1 MKIKHSKYKNTGL
14 LFELLVR
21 QITADT
27 LNGGESPSLNILKK
41 SFAKTE
47 LGKEY
52 KLYETLFKIKNLTEG
67 KAEVTLS
74 TVLEAT
80 RKLNRSALKREKY
93 NLIKEIQHHYSPN
106 EFFKHQVPNYKGYA
120 AFYKLIEIYN
130 SDKLSETDEI
140 INNKI
145 TILEC
150 LTENS
155 VSEKK
160 VKQDLIEEFS
170 KYDKDLRVL
179 TYKVMLERF
188 NGKYSNLNKDQKE
201 ILAEFIN
208 SIDNTPRLKEIYNTK
223 INELKK
229 SLKFHTKKIKE
240 GATQIKLVEVV
251 KLLHEMDKNSKINNN
266 DLINL
271 LQYYELTEE
280 LSRIN
285 NGWNH

>member
-27 LNGGESPSLNILKK
+27 LNGGSSPSLNILKK

-52 KLYETLFKIKNLTEG
+52 KLYETLFKNKNLSEG
-67 KAEVTLS
+67 KAEVTLN

-80 RKLNRSALKREKY
+80 RKLNRSALRREKY
-93 NLIKEIQHHYSPN
+93 NLINEINKHYNIN
-106 EFFKHQVPNYKGYA
+106 EFFRHQVPNYKGYA

-130 SDKLSETDEI
+130 SDKLSETEAI
-140 INNKI
+140 IDNKV

-150 LTENS
+150 LTERPINQ
-155 VSEKK
+155 KK
-160 VKQDLIEEFS
+160 VKQDLVEEFA

-179 TYKVMLERF
+179 TYKVMLEKF
-188 NGKYSNLNKDQKE
+188 NGKYANLNKGQKE
-201 ILAEFIN
+201 VLKEFMN
-208 SIDNTPRLKEIYNTK
+208 SIDNTPRLKEIYNSK
-223 INELKK
+223 INEVKKVLKIQANK
-229 SLKFHTKKIKE
+229 VKDDATKIK
-240 GATQIKLVEVV
+240 LLEVV
-251 KLLHEMDKNSKINNN
+251 KLLKEIDKGSKINND

-280 LSRIN
+280 LSKIK
-285 NGWNH
+285 

>member
-27 LNGGESPSLNILKK
+27 LNGGSSPSLDILKK

-52 KLYETLFKIKNLTEG
+52 KLYETLFKNKNLSES
-67 KAEVTLS
+67 KAEITLN
-74 TVLEAT
+74 TILEAT
-80 RKLNRSALKREKY
+80 RKLNRSALRREKY
-93 NLIKEIQHHYSPN
+93 NLINEISKHYNLN
-106 EFFKHQVPNYKGYA
+106 EFFRHQVPNYKGYA

-130 SDKLSETDEI
+130 SDKLSETNEI
-140 INNKI
+140 IDNKI
-145 TILEC
+145 TILEH
-150 LTENS
+150 LTEKPVN
-155 VSEKK
+155 EKR
-160 VKQDLIEEFS
+160 VKQDLVEEFS

-179 TYKVMLERF
+179 TYKVMLEKF
-188 NGKYSNLNKDQKE
+188 NGKYANLNTGQKE
-201 ILAEFIN
+201 VLKEFIN

-223 INELKK
+223 INEVKK
-229 SLKFHTKKIKE
+229 VLNLQARKVKDKATKIK
-240 GATQIKLVEVV
+240 LLEVV
-251 KLLHEMDKNSKINNN
+251 KLLKEIDKGSKINNE

-280 LSRIN
+280 LSKTIK
-285 NGWNH
+285 

>member
-27 LNGGESPSLNILKK
+27 LNGGSSPSLNILKK

-52 KLYETLFKIKNLTEG
+52 KLYETLFKNKNISEG
-67 KAEVTLS
+67 KAEVTLN

-80 RKLNRSALKREKY
+80 RKLNRSALRREKY
-93 NLIKEIQHHYSPN
+93 NLINEISKHYN
-106 EFFKHQVPNYKGYA
+106 ITEFFRHQVPNYKGYA

-130 SDKLSETDEI
+130 SDKLSETNEI
-140 INNKI
+140 IDNKI
-145 TILEC
+145 TILEQ
-150 LTENS
+150 LTEKP

-160 VKQDLIEEFS
+160 VKQDLVEEFS

-179 TYKVMLERF
+179 TYKVMLEKF
-188 NGKYSNLNKDQKE
+188 NGKYANLNKGQKE
-201 ILAEFIN
+201 ILKEFIN

-223 INELKK
+223 INEIKKVLKLQARK
-229 SLKFHTKKIKE
+229 VKDNATKIK
-240 GATQIKLVEVV
+240 LLEVV
-251 KLLHEMDKNSKINNN
+251 KLLTEIDKGSKINND

-280 LSRIN
+280 LSNIN
-285 NGWNH
+285 K

>member
-27 LNGGESPSLNILKK
+27 LGGGDSPSLNILKT

-52 KLYETLFKIKNLTEG
+52 KLYETLFKTKNLADS
-67 KAEVTLS
+67 KAEVTLN

-80 RKLNRSALKREKY
+80 RKLNRSALRREKY
-93 NLIKEIQHHYSPN
+93 NLINEIRKHYNIN
-106 EFFKHQVPNYKGYA
+106 EFFRHQVPNYKGYA

-130 SDKLSETDEI
+130 SDKLSETEEI

-150 LTENS
+150 LTERPVN
-155 VSEKK
+155 EKK
-160 VKQDLIEEFS
+160 VRQDLVEEFS

-179 TYKVMLERF
+179 TYKVMLEKF
-188 NGKYSNLNKDQKE
+188 NGKYANLNTGQKE
-201 ILAEFIN
+201 VLKEFIN
-208 SIDNTPRLKEIYNTK
+208 SIDNTPR
-223 INELKK
+223 
-229 SLKFHTKKIKE
+229 S
-240 GATQIKLVEVV
+240 
-251 KLLHEMDKNSKINNN
+251 
-266 DLINL
+266 
-271 LQYYELTEE
+271 
-280 LSRIN
+280 
-285 NGWNH
+285 

>member
-27 LNGGESPSLNILKK
+27 LSEGDSPSLNILKK

-52 KLYETLFKIKNLTEG
+52 KLYETLFKTKNLAES
-67 KAEVTLS
+67 KAEVTLN

-80 RKLNRSALKREKY
+80 RKLNRSALRREKY
-93 NLIKEIQHHYSPN
+93 NLINEIRKHYNIN
-106 EFFKHQVPNYKGYA
+106 EFFRHQVPNYKGYA

-130 SDKLSETDEI
+130 SDKLSETEEI
-140 INNKI
+140 INNKV

-150 LTENS
+150 LTERPIS
-155 VSEKK
+155 QKK
-160 VKQDLIEEFS
+160 VKQDLVEEFS

-179 TYKVMLERF
+179 TYKVMLEKF
-188 NGKYSNLNKDQKE
+188 NGKYANLNKGQKE
-201 ILAEFIN
+201 VLKEFMN

-223 INELKK
+223 INEVKKVLKLQARK
-229 SLKFHTKKIKE
+229 VKDNATKIK
-240 GATQIKLVEVV
+240 LLEVV
-251 KLLHEMDKNSKINNN
+251 KLLKEIDKGSRISND

-271 LQYYELTEE
+271 LQYYQLTEE
-280 LSRIN
+280 LSLVK
-285 NGWNH
+285 

>member
-27 LNGGESPSLNILKK
+27 LGGGESPSLGILKK

-52 KLYETLFKIKNLTEG
+52 KLYETLFKTKNLTEG
-67 KAEVTLS
+67 KAEVTLN

-80 RKLNRSALKREKY
+80 RKLNRSALRREKY
-93 NLIKEIQHHYSPN
+93 NLINEIREHYNIN
-106 EFFKHQVPNYKGYA
+106 EFFRHQVPNYKGYA

-130 SDKLSETDEI
+130 SDKLSETEEI
-140 INNKI
+140 INNKV

-150 LTENS
+150 LTERP
-155 VSEKK
+155 VSQKK
-160 VKQDLIEEFS
+160 VKQDLVEEFA

-179 TYKVMLERF
+179 TYKVMLEKF
-188 NGKYSNLNKDQKE
+188 NGKYANLNSGQKE
-201 ILAEFIN
+201 VLKEFMN

-223 INELKK
+223 INEIKKVLKLQARK
-229 SLKFHTKKIKE
+229 VKDDATKIK
-240 GATQIKLVEVV
+240 LLEVV
-251 KLLHEMDKNSKINNN
+251 KLLKEIDKGSRISND

-271 LQYYELTEE
+271 LQYYQLTEE
-280 LSRIN
+280 LALVK
-285 NGWNH
+285 

>member
-27 LNGGESPSLNILKK
+27 LNGGSSPSLNILKK

-52 KLYETLFKIKNLTEG
+52 KLYETLFKNKNLSEG
-67 KAEVTLS
+67 KAEVTLN

-80 RKLNRSALKREKY
+80 RKLNRSALRREKY
-93 NLIKEIQHHYSPN
+93 NLINEIQKHYNLS
-106 EFFKHQVPNYKGYA
+106 EFFRHQVPNYKGYA

-130 SDKLSETDEI
+130 SDKLSETNEI
-140 INNKI
+140 IDNKI
-145 TILEC
+145 TILEH
-150 LTENS
+150 LTERP

-160 VKQDLIEEFS
+160 VKQDLIEEFA

-179 TYKVMLERF
+179 TYKVMLEKF
-188 NGKYSNLNKDQKE
+188 NGKYANLNKGQKE
-201 ILAEFIN
+201 VLKEFIN

-223 INELKK
+223 INEVKK
-229 SLKFHTKKIKE
+229 TLNLQARKVKDGATKIK
-240 GATQIKLVEVV
+240 LLEVV
-251 KLLHEMDKNSKINNN
+251 KLLKEIDKGSKINND

-280 LSRIN
+280 LSKVSK
-285 NGWNH
+285 

>member
-41 SFAKTE
+41 SFANTE

-52 KLYETLFKIKNLTEG
+52 KLYESLFKNKNISEG
-67 KAEVTLS
+67 KAEITLN
-74 TVLEAT
+74 TILEAT
-80 RKLNRSALKREKY
+80 RRLNRSILRREKY
-93 NLIKEIQHHYSPN
+93 NLIKEIQNHYNVN
-106 EFFKHQVPNYKGYA
+106 EFFRHQVPNYKGYA

-130 SDKLSETDEI
+130 SDKLSETNEI
-140 INNKI
+140 IDNKV

-150 LTENS
+150 LTERP
-155 VSEKK
+155 VSQKK
-160 VKQDLIEEFS
+160 VKQDLVEEFA

-179 TYKVMLERF
+179 TYKVMLEKF
-188 NGKYSNLNKDQKE
+188 NGKYANLNKGQKE
-201 ILAEFIN
+201 VLKEFMN

-223 INELKK
+223 INEV
-229 SLKFHTKKIKE
+229 KKILKL
-240 GATQIKLVEVV
+240 QIKEVKDDATKIKLSEVV
-251 KLLHEMDKNSKINNN
+251 NLLKEIDKGSRISND

-280 LSRIN
+280 LTKVN
-285 NGWNH
+285 K

>member
-52 KLYETLFKIKNLTEG
+52 KLYETLFKTKNLSEG
-67 KAEVTLS
+67 KAEITLNA
-74 TVLEAT
+74 VLEAT
-80 RKLNRSALKREKY
+80 RKLNRSALRREKY
-93 NLIKEIQHHYSPN
+93 NLIKEIQQHYNAN

-130 SDKLSETDEI
+130 SDKLSETDQI
-140 INNKI
+140 IDNKV

-150 LTENS
+150 LTERP
-155 VSEKK
+155 VSQKK
-160 VKQDLIEEFS
+160 VKQDLVEEFA

-179 TYKVMLERF
+179 TYKVMLEKF
-188 NGKYSNLNKDQKE
+188 NGKYSNLNKGQKE
-201 ILAEFIN
+201 VLKEFMN

-223 INELKK
+223 IAEVKK
-229 SLKFHTKKIKE
+229 VLQSYTTKVKDDATKIK
-240 GATQIKLVEVV
+240 LLEVV
-251 KLLHEMDKNSKINNN
+251 TLLKEIDKGSRISND

-280 LSRIN
+280 LTKVQ
-285 NGWNH
+285 

>member
-1 MKIKHSKYKNTGL
+1 MKLKHSKYKNTGL

-27 LNGGESPSLNILKK
+27 LNGGSSSSLNILKK

-52 KLYETLFKIKNLTEG
+52 KLYETLFKNKNLSEG
-67 KAEVTLS
+67 RAEVILN

-80 RKLNRSALKREKY
+80 RKLNRSALRREKY
-93 NLIKEIQHHYSPN
+93 NLINEISKHYNIN

-130 SDKLSETDEI
+130 SDKLSETNAI
-140 INNKI
+140 IDNKV

-150 LTENS
+150 LTEQPI
-155 VSEKK
+155 SEKK
-160 VKQDLIEEFS
+160 VKQDLVEEFA

-179 TYKVMLERF
+179 TYKVMLEKF
-188 NGKYSNLNKDQKE
+188 NGKYANLNQGQKE
-201 ILAEFIN
+201 VLKEFIN

-223 INELKK
+223 INEVKK
-229 SLKFHTKKIKE
+229 VLNLQAKKVKDQATKIK
-240 GATQIKLVEVV
+240 LLEVV
-251 KLLHEMDKNSKINNN
+251 KLLKEIDKGSKINND

-280 LSRIN
+280 LLKVN
-285 NGWNH
+285 Q

>member
-27 LNGGESPSLNILKK
+27 LNGGSSPSLDILKK

-52 KLYETLFKIKNLTEG
+52 KLYESLFKNKNISEG
-67 KAEVTLS
+67 KAEITLN
-74 TVLEAT
+74 TILEAT
-80 RKLNRSALKREKY
+80 RKLNRSALRREKY
-93 NLIKEIQHHYSPN
+93 NLINEIKKHYNVN
-106 EFFKHQVPNYKGYA
+106 EFFNHQVPNYKGYA

-130 SDKLSETDEI
+130 SDKLSETEEI

-150 LTENS
+150 LTERPIS
-155 VSEKK
+155 QKK

-179 TYKVMLERF
+179 TYKVMLEKF
-188 NGKYSNLNKDQKE
+188 NGKYANLNKGQKE
-201 ILAEFIN
+201 VLKEFMN
-208 SIDNTPRLKEIYNTK
+208 SIDNTPRLKEIYNNK
-223 INELKK
+223 INEVKNILKLQAEK
-229 SLKFHTKKIKE
+229 VTDGATKIK
-240 GATQIKLVEVV
+240 LLEVV
-251 KLLHEMDKNSKINNN
+251 KLLKEINKGTKISND

-280 LSRIN
+280 LAKVSK
-285 NGWNH
+285 

>member
-27 LNGGESPSLNILKK
+27 LNGGSSPSLNILKK
-41 SFAKTE
+41 AFAKTE

-52 KLYETLFKIKNLTEG
+52 KLYETLFKNKNLSEG
-67 KAEVTLS
+67 KAEVTLN

-80 RKLNRSALKREKY
+80 RKLNRSALRREKY
-93 NLIKEIQHHYSPN
+93 NLINEIQKHYNLN

-120 AFYKLIEIYN
+120 AFYKLVEIYN
-130 SDKLSETDEI
+130 SDKLSETNEI
-140 INNKI
+140 IDNKI
-145 TILEC
+145 TILEQ
-150 LTENS
+150 LTEKPI
-155 VSEKK
+155 SEKK
-160 VKQDLIEEFS
+160 VKQDLVEEFA

-179 TYKVMLERF
+179 TYKVMLEKF
-188 NGKYSNLNKDQKE
+188 NGKYANLNKGQKE
-201 ILAEFIN
+201 ILKEFIN

-223 INELKK
+223 INEIKKVLKLQARK
-229 SLKFHTKKIKE
+229 VKDDTTKIK
-240 GATQIKLVEVV
+240 LLEVV
-251 KLLHEMDKNSKINNN
+251 KLLKEIDKGSKINND

-280 LSRIN
+280 LSKVSK
-285 NGWNH
+285 

>member
-52 KLYETLFKIKNLTEG
+52 KLYETLFKTKNLSEG
-67 KAEVTLS
+67 KAEITLNA
-74 TVLEAT
+74 VLEAT
-80 RKLNRSALKREKY
+80 RKLNRSALRREKY
-93 NLIKEIQHHYSPN
+93 NLIKEIQQHYNVN

-120 AFYKLIEIYN
+120 AFYKLVEIYN
-130 SDKLSETDEI
+130 SDKLSETNEI
-140 INNKI
+140 IDNKV

-150 LTENS
+150 LTERP
-155 VSEKK
+155 VSQKK
-160 VKQDLIEEFS
+160 VKQDLVEEFA

-179 TYKVMLERF
+179 TYKVMLEKF
-188 NGKYSNLNKDQKE
+188 NGKYANLNKGQKE
-201 ILAEFIN
+201 VLKEFMN

-223 INELKK
+223 INEVKKVLKLQAK
-229 SLKFHTKKIKE
+229 KVKDDATKIKLLE
-240 GATQIKLVEVV
+240 VANLLKEIDKGARISN
-251 KLLHEMDKNSKINNN
+251 D

-280 LSRIN
+280 LIN
-285 NGWNH
+285 VSE

>member
-27 LNGGESPSLNILKK
+27 LEEGESPSLNILKK

-52 KLYETLFKIKNLTEG
+52 KLYETLFKNKNISEG
-67 KAEVTLS
+67 KAEITLNTILDAS
-74 TVLEAT
+74 
-80 RKLNRSALKREKY
+80 RKLNRSALRREKY
-93 NLIKEIQHHYSPN
+93 NLIKEIQKHYNVN

-120 AFYKLIEIYN
+120 AFYKLTEIYN
-130 SDKLSETDEI
+130 SDKLSETNAI
-140 INNKI
+140 IDNKI
-145 TILEC
+145 TILEY
-150 LTENS
+150 LTERPINQ
-155 VSEKK
+155 KK

-179 TYKVMLERF
+179 TYKVMLEKF
-188 NGKYSNLNKDQKE
+188 NGKYANLNVGQKE
-201 ILAEFIN
+201 VLKEFIN
-208 SIDNTPRLKEIYNTK
+208 SIDNTPRLKEIYNAK
-223 INELKK
+223 INELKI
-229 SLKFHTKKIKE
+229 SLKSFSQKTKDEVTKIKL
-240 GATQIKLVEVV
+240 AEVIN
-251 KLLHEMDKNSKINNN
+251 LLQEIDKGSKINND

-280 LSRIN
+280 LSKIK
-285 NGWNH
+285 

>member
-52 KLYETLFKIKNLTEG
+52 KLYETLFKTKNLSEG
-67 KAEVTLS
+67 KAEITLNA
-74 TVLEAT
+74 VLEAT
-80 RKLNRSALKREKY
+80 RKLNRSALRREKY
-93 NLIKEIQHHYSPN
+93 NLIKEIQQHYNVN

-130 SDKLSETDEI
+130 SDKLSETNEI
-140 INNKI
+140 IDNKV

-150 LTENS
+150 LTERPIS
-155 VSEKK
+155 QKK
-160 VKQDLIEEFS
+160 VKQDLVEEFA

-179 TYKVMLERF
+179 TYKVMLEKF
-188 NGKYSNLNKDQKE
+188 NGKYANLNKGQKE
-201 ILAEFIN
+201 VLKEFMN
-208 SIDNTPRLKEIYNTK
+208 SIDNTPRLKEIYNNK
-223 INELKK
+223 INEVKK
-229 SLKFHTKKIKE
+229 VLRLQARKVKDDATKIK
-240 GATQIKLVEVV
+240 LLEVV
-251 KLLHEMDKNSKINNN
+251 NLLKEIDKGTRISND

-280 LSRIN
+280 LTKV
-285 NGWNH
+285 G

>member
-52 KLYETLFKIKNLTEG
+52 KLYETLFKTKNLSEG
-67 KAEVTLS
+67 KAEITLNA
-74 TVLEAT
+74 VLEAT
-80 RKLNRSALKREKY
+80 RKLNRSALRREKY
-93 NLIKEIQHHYSPN
+93 NLIKEIQQHYNVN

-130 SDKLSETDEI
+130 SDKLSETNEI
-140 INNKI
+140 IDNKV

-150 LTENS
+150 LTERPIS
-155 VSEKK
+155 QKK
-160 VKQDLIEEFS
+160 VKQDLVEEFA

-179 TYKVMLERF
+179 TYKVMLEKF
-188 NGKYSNLNKDQKE
+188 NGKYSNLNKGQKE
-201 ILAEFIN
+201 VLKEFMN

-223 INELKK
+223 INEVKKVLKLQARK
-229 SLKFHTKKIKE
+229 VKDDATKIK
-240 GATQIKLVEVV
+240 LLEVV
-251 KLLHEMDKNSKINNN
+251 NLLKEIDKGTRISND

-271 LQYYELTEE
+271 LQYFELTEE
-280 LSRIN
+280 LTKV
-285 NGWNH
+285 G

>member
-41 SFAKTE
+41 SFANTE

-52 KLYETLFKIKNLTEG
+52 KLYESLFKNKNISEG
-67 KAEVTLS
+67 KAEITLN
-74 TVLEAT
+74 TILEAT
-80 RKLNRSALKREKY
+80 RKLNRSTLRREKY
-93 NLIKEIQHHYSPN
+93 NLINEIQNHYNVN
-106 EFFKHQVPNYKGYA
+106 EFFRHQVPNYKGYA

-140 INNKI
+140 IANKV
-145 TILEC
+145 TILEQ
-150 LTENS
+150 LTEKP

-160 VKQDLIEEFS
+160 VKADLVEEFS
-170 KYDKDLRVL
+170 KYDKDLRIL
-179 TYKVMLERF
+179 TYKVMLEKF
-188 NGKYSNLNKDQKE
+188 NGKYSNLNKGQKE
-201 ILAEFIN
+201 VLKEFMN

-223 INELKK
+223 INEVKKILK
-229 SLKFHTKKIKE
+229 LQTKKVKDD
-240 GATQIKLVEVV
+240 ATKIKLLEVV
-251 KLLHEMDKNSKINNN
+251 NLLKEIDKGSRISND

-280 LSRIN
+280 LTKVN
-285 NGWNH
+285 K

>member
-27 LNGGESPSLNILKK
+27 LNEGESPSLNILKK

-52 KLYETLFKIKNLTEG
+52 RLYETLFKNKNITEG
-67 KAEVTLS
+67 KAEIILN

-80 RKLNRSALKREKY
+80 RKLNRSTLKREKY
-93 NLIKEIQHHYSPN
+93 NLIKEIQQHYNIN

-130 SDKLSETDEI
+130 SDKLSETNAI
-140 INNKI
+140 IDNKI

-150 LTENS
+150 LIKSPVN
-155 VSEKK
+155 EKK
-160 VKQDLIEEFS
+160 VKQDLIEEFA
-170 KYDKDLRVL
+170 KYDKDLRIL

-188 NGKYSNLNKDQKE
+188 NGKYSNLNKGQKV
-201 ILAEFIN
+201 ILKEFIN

-223 INELKK
+223 INELKI
-229 SLKFHTKKIKE
+229 SLKNFTQETKDEVTK
-240 GATQIKLVEVV
+240 IKLVEVI
-251 KLLHEMDKNSKINNN
+251 KLLKEIDKSSKINNN

-280 LSRIN
+280 LSRIDN
-285 NGWNH
+285 V

>member
-27 LNGGESPSLNILKK
+27 LNGGSSPSLEILKK

-52 KLYETLFKIKNLTEG
+52 KLYESLFKSKNISEG
-67 KAEVTLS
+67 KAEITLN

-80 RKLNRSALKREKY
+80 RKLNRSALRREKY
-93 NLIKEIQHHYSPN
+93 NLINEIKKHYNVN
-106 EFFKHQVPNYKGYA
+106 EFFNHQVPNYKGYA

-130 SDKLSETDEI
+130 SDKLSETEEI

-150 LTENS
+150 LTERP
-155 VSEKK
+155 VSQRK
-160 VKQDLIEEFS
+160 VKQDLVEEFA

-179 TYKVMLERF
+179 TYKVMLEKF
-188 NGKYSNLNKDQKE
+188 NGKYANLNKGQKE
-201 ILAEFIN
+201 VLKEFMN
-208 SIDNTPRLKEIYNTK
+208 SIDNTPRLKEIYNNK
-223 INELKK
+223 INEVKKVLKLQASK
-229 SLKFHTKKIKE
+229 VKDDATKIK
-240 GATQIKLVEVV
+240 LLEVV
-251 KLLHEMDKNSKINNN
+251 KLLKEIDKGSKISND

-280 LSRIN
+280 LSKTSK
-285 NGWNH
+285 